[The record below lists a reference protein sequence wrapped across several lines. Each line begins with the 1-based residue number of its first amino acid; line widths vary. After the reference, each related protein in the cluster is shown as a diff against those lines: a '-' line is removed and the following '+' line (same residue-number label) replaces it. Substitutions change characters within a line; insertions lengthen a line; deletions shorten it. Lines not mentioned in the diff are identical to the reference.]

1 MRNLNLSNDELFL
14 IDKAVDE
21 YTRENCAKSLK
32 YLNERLEQVRFEH
45 SCEISRNEWG
55 EIDDWGDD
63 SEVRLVESEIL
74 ETHRDMNTFSH
85 LTNDDLNNSEAYF
98 EFSIEALTSCLNKS
112 ENKELEVIRDKLKKF
127 ERKRKPVKMYD

>member
-32 YLNERLEQVRFEH
+32 YLKERLEQVRFEH
-45 SCEISRNEWG
+45 SCEI
-55 EIDDWGDD
+55 DDCGDD

-85 LTNDDLNNSEAYF
+85 LTNDDLNNGEAYF
-98 EFSIEALTSCLNKS
+98 EFAIEALTSSLNKN
-112 ENKELEVIRDKLKKF
+112 ENKELEIIRDKLKKF